1 MRKEEGVRTGNS
13 DEKRDI
19 NQNKARRI
27 ERIVSLSLGLN
38 LEMRRLSLINN
49 SEAVLQ

>member
-13 DEKRDI
+13 DEKRGI
-19 NQNKARRI
+19 NQNKTRGT
-27 ERIVSLSLGLN
+27 ERMVSLSSGLN

-49 SEAVLQ
+49 SEVVLQ